1 MTLLLYRRCWL
12 HDLMWAMLNAWL
24 CVSHADCMTM
34 NVSDL
39 CRGNSTPHITDETN
53 WMKQKER
60 NLTFCCCIKRKKGTW
75 LLKILVLLSFVFLNL
90 LLQDLAEC
98 YDITSTPINTHTQ
111 IERYSSLR
119 SNSASTTKTITRG
132 ETIHSNLLDFIVMK

>member
-1 MTLLLYRRCWL
+1 MLL
-12 HDLMWAMLNAWL
+12 
-24 CVSHADCMTM
+24 
-34 NVSDL
+34 
-39 CRGNSTPHITDETN
+39 
-53 WMKQKER
+53 
-60 NLTFCCCIKRKKGTW
+60 RKKKEKN
-75 LLKILVLLSFVFLNL
+75 LNFKNPRSLSFVFLNL

-119 SNSASTTKTITRG
+119 SNSASTTNTKITTRG